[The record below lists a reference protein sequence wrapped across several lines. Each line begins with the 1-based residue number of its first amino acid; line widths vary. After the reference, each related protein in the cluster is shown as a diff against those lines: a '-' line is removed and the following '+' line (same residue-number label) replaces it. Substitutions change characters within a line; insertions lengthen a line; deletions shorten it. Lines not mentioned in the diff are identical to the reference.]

1 MWQIRCDVGRYIQD
15 FGGET
20 WGKGT
25 HLEDPGVDGR
35 IILCI
40 CKKWDVGEHGLD

>member
-1 MWQIRCDVGRYIQD
+1 MRSAWLVD

-25 HLEDPGVDGR
+25 TWKTQV
-35 IILCI
+35 
-40 CKKWDVGEHGLD
+40 

>member
-1 MWQIRCDVGRYIQD
+1 MENNDMGGAYNNYGRGRGEVPTR

-25 HLEDPGVDGR
+25 TW
-35 IILCI
+35 
-40 CKKWDVGEHGLD
+40 KTQA